1 MIYSLVKDENESLD
15 EYIQRLVEN
24 KDLYE
29 LKWYEI
35 ADLINKYSEKKL
47 SPDAYRKRVKV
58 HKSEGITKKEDEESH
73 LEELQKLKV
82 KISDER
88 IQNRA
93 YIRKIAREETYKEI
107 AEDTVDALARIKP
120 FQSPNKI
127 LNTNSQKDGII
138 ILSDWHYGI
147 EVENVV
153 NTYNPTIFEKRLQTV
168 LNETYKYAV
177 ENSLT
182 HINVVDLGDLIS
194 GLIHTTIRLSNRI
207 DVISQIMA
215 VSEYLASFL
224 FELSKYFSV
233 DYYGCIDN
241 HSRLSPN
248 KEESLSMESLTRITP
263 WFLMQR
269 LKDNP
274 NVTINRNTVGSDIIT
289 FSSCGHNI
297 AGVHGDKDTPE
308 KIIEN
313 LTLFT
318 KTNYELILMAH
329 KHHFRVDEKNGVL
342 VMTNGSLM
350 GTDDY
355 AYNKRLSSNP
365 SQTFIVVTPNNVAE
379 MIHRIIL

>member
-1 MIYSLVKDENESLD
+1 MIYSLVKNENESLD

-29 LKWYEI
+29 LKWNEI

-47 SPDAYRKRVKV
+47 SPDAYRKRVKILR
-58 HKSEGITKKEDEESH
+58 SNGNTQKEDNGSY

-88 IQNRA
+88 TQNRA

-147 EVENVV
+147 EIKNAV
-153 NTYNPTIFEKRLQTV
+153 NTYNPDIFRERLQKV
-168 LNETYKYAV
+168 LNKTYEYAV
-177 ENSLT
+177 ENHLT

-194 GLIHTTIRLSNRI
+194 GLIHPTIRISNRI
-207 DVISQIMA
+207 DVITQIMT
-215 VSEYLASFL
+215 VSEYLSSFIL
-224 FELSKYFSV
+224 ELSKYFTV

-248 KEESLSMESLTRITP
+248 KEESLDIESLTRIVP
-263 WFLMQR
+263 WFLTQR
-269 LKDNP
+269 LSNNP
-274 NVTINRNTVGSDIIT
+274 NVRINQNQFGSDIIL
-289 FSSCGHNI
+289 FNSCGHNI
-297 AGVHGDKDTPE
+297 VGVHGDKDTPD
-308 KIIEN
+308 KIIEK

-318 KTNYELILMAH
+318 KTNFELVLMAH
-329 KHHFRVDEKNGVL
+329 KHHFHTDERNSTIVL
-342 VMTNGSLM
+342 TNGSLM

-355 AYNKRLSSNP
+355 AYNKRLDSKP
-365 SQTFIVVTPNNVAE
+365 SQTFIVCTTDDVIET
-379 MIHRIIL
+379 IHRISI